1 MVGIVFALKY
11 TKVVMHKKFAH
22 HFLPHQKEDGL
33 HHRAKALNLSYLVS
47 YLLILVVFG
56 SGLYLIKLKAPQILG
71 QATFSSDQIITLT
84 NSKRAQ
90 NGLGLL
96 AINSQLAQA
105 ATSKAGDMY
114 AADYWAHNS
123 PSGKTP
129 WSFISA
135 AGYRYLYAG
144 ENLARDFSDASSVVE
159 AWMASSSHR
168 SNILD
173 DNFKEIGVAVTSGDL
188 AGREVVLV
196 VQMFGTPVS
205 QIPATQPLAQENQGP
220 SLSQTSPAPSPAQV
234 AQIQEKPSP
243 VPLPSPELT
252 PSPSAAALAVEL
264 PSIQEGQNTQATV
277 LASRRFALVKGVS
290 LALTAFV
297 FLLFAIEVLYTL
309 RKSHLRLRSGVLA
322 HLAILAFVLLAIW
335 YAVGGAII

>member
-1 MVGIVFALKY
+1 MI
-11 TKVVMHKKFAH
+11 HKKLAC
-22 HFLPHQKEDGL
+22 HFIPHQREDGL
-33 HHRAKALNLSYLVS
+33 HHRAKALNLSYLAS
-47 YLLILVVFG
+47 YLLILVLFG

-71 QATFSSDQIITLT
+71 QVTFSAEQIISLT
-84 NSKRAQ
+84 NAKRTQ
-90 NGLGLL
+90 NGLPALSV
-96 AINSQLAQA
+96 NNQLAQA
-105 ATSKAGDMY
+105 ASAKANDMY

-129 WSFISA
+129 WNFITA

-144 ENLARDFSDASSVVE
+144 ENLARDFSDASSVVD
-159 AWMASSSHR
+159 AWMASPSHR

-173 DNFKEIGVAVTSGDL
+173 DNFNEIGVAVASGDL

-205 QIPATQPLAQENQGP
+205 QIPATQPLAKQNQGP
-220 SLSQTSPAPSPAQV
+220 TSAEQGPTLSQA
-234 AQIQEKPSP
+234 SP
-243 VPLPSPELT
+243 VPSPSPSPELT
-252 PSPSAAALAVEL
+252 PSPSPTAVAVEL
-264 PSIQEGQNTQATV
+264 PSLQEGQGSQATV
-277 LASRRFALVKGVS
+277 LASSRFALVKGVS

-297 FLLFAIEVLYTL
+297 FALFAIEILYTL

-335 YAVGGAII
+335 YAVGGAVI

>member
-1 MVGIVFALKY
+1 MI
-11 TKVVMHKKFAH
+11 HKRLAH
-22 HFLPHQKEDGL
+22 HFLPHLKEDGL

-47 YLLILVVFG
+47 YLLILALFG

-71 QATFSSDQIITLT
+71 QVTFSSDQIVALT
-84 NSKRAQ
+84 NGKRAQ
-90 NGLGLL
+90 SGLAALSF
-96 AINSQLAQA
+96 NSQLSQA
-105 ATSKAGDMY
+105 AASKAQDMY

-135 AGYRYLYAG
+135 SGYRYLYAG
-144 ENLARDFSDASSVVE
+144 ENLARDFSDASSVVD
-159 AWMASSSHR
+159 AWMASPSHR

-173 DNFKEIGVAVTSGDL
+173 DHFREIGVAVASGDL

-205 QIPATQPLAQENQGP
+205 AIPATQPLVQASPVP
-220 SLSQTSPAPSPAQV
+220 SPQPSPAQI
-234 AQIQEKPSP
+234 AQVQQKPSP
-243 VPLPSPELT
+243 PPSPSPE
-252 PSPSAAALAVEL
+252 PSPSPTPVSVAVEL
-264 PSIQEGQNTQATV
+264 PSLESAQNTQATV
-277 LASRRFALVKGVS
+277 LASRRFSLVKGVS
-290 LALTAFV
+290 LGLTAFV
-297 FLLFAIEVLYTL
+297 FALFAIEVLYTL

-335 YAVGGAII
+335 YAVGGAVL

>member
-1 MVGIVFALKY
+1 VI
-11 TKVVMHKKFAH
+11 HKRLAH
-22 HFLPHQKEDGL
+22 HFIPHLKEDGL

-71 QATFSSDQIITLT
+71 QVTFSSDQIITLT

-96 AINSQLAQA
+96 AINSQLSQA
-105 ATSKAGDMY
+105 ALAKANDMY
-114 AADYWAHNS
+114 VADYWAHNS

-188 AGREVVLV
+188 EGREVVLV

-205 QIPATQPLAQENQGP
+205 AIPATQPLVQENQGP

-264 PSIQEGQNTQATV
+264 PSIQEGQNSQATV

>member
-1 MVGIVFALKY
+1 MI
-11 TKVVMHKKFAH
+11 HKRVIH
-22 HFLPHQKEDGL
+22 HFIPHIKEDGL

-47 YLLILVVFG
+47 YLLVLALFG
-56 SGLYLIKLKAPQILG
+56 SGIYLIKLKAPQILG
-71 QATFSSDQIITLT
+71 QASFSSDQIIALT
-84 NSKRAQ
+84 NAKRAQ
-90 NGLGLL
+90 NGLGPL
-96 AINSQLAQA
+96 AANSQLAQA
-105 ATSKAGDMY
+105 AASKSGDMY
-114 AADYWAHNS
+114 AQDYWAHNS

-144 ENLARDFSDASSVVE
+144 ENLARDFSDAQSVVE
-159 AWMASSSHR
+159 AWMASPSHR

-173 DNFKEIGVAVTSGDL
+173 DNFREIGVAVASGDF

-205 QIPATQPLAQENQGP
+205 AIPATQPLAQASPQP
-220 SLSQTSPAPSPAQV
+220 SPQPSPAQV
-234 AQIQEKPSP
+234 AQIEEKPS
-243 VPLPSPELT
+243 T
-252 PSPSAAALAVEL
+252 APSPSSEISPSPSPAAVAVEL
-264 PSIQEGQNTQATV
+264 PSTQEEQNTQATV

-290 LALTAFV
+290 LGLTAFV
-297 FLLFAIEVLYTL
+297 FALFAIEVLYTL

-335 YAVGGAII
+335 YAVGGAVL

>member
-1 MVGIVFALKY
+1 MI
-11 TKVVMHKKFAH
+11 HKRVLH
-22 HFLPHQKEDGL
+22 HFIPHLKEDGL

-47 YLLILVVFG
+47 YLLILAVFG

-71 QATFSSDQIITLT
+71 QVTFSADQIVALT

-90 NGLGLL
+90 SGLGPL
-96 AINSQLAQA
+96 AVNSQLAQA
-105 ATSKAGDMY
+105 ANSKAGDMY
-114 AADYWAHNS
+114 AVDYWAHNS

-144 ENLARDFSDASSVVE
+144 ENLARDFSDAQSVVE

-173 DNFKEIGVAVTSGDL
+173 DHFREIGVAVASGDL
-188 AGREVVLV
+188 EGREVILV

-205 QIPATQPLAQENQGP
+205 AVPATQPLAQ
-220 SLSQTSPAPSPAQV
+220 TSPPPSPQPSPAQA
-234 AQIQEKPSP
+234 AQIQNKESPIPS
-243 VPLPSPELT
+243 PSPEPAVS
-252 PSPSAAALAVEL
+252 PSPAVVAVEL
-264 PSIQEGQNTQATV
+264 PSLQDQQNTQATV
-277 LASRRFALVKGVS
+277 LASRQFSLVKGVS
-290 LALTAFV
+290 LGLTAFV
-297 FLLFAIEVLYTL
+297 FLLFAIEVVYTL
-309 RKSHLRLRSGVLA
+309 RKSHLRLRAGVLA

-335 YAVGGAII
+335 YAVGGAVL

>member
-1 MVGIVFALKY
+1 MI
-11 TKVVMHKKFAH
+11 HKRLAH
-22 HFLPHQKEDGL
+22 HFIPHLKEDGL

-47 YLLILVVFG
+47 YLLILALFG

-71 QATFSSDQIITLT
+71 QVTFSSDQIVALT
-84 NSKRAQ
+84 NGKRAQ
-90 NGLGLL
+90 SGLAALSF
-96 AINSQLAQA
+96 NSQLSQA
-105 ATSKAGDMY
+105 AASKAQDMY

-135 AGYRYLYAG
+135 SGYRYLYAG
-144 ENLARDFSDASSVVE
+144 ENLARDFSDASSVVD
-159 AWMASSSHR
+159 AWMASPSHR

-173 DNFKEIGVAVTSGDL
+173 DHFREIGVAVASGDL

-205 QIPATQPLAQENQGP
+205 AIPATQPLVQASPVP
-220 SLSQTSPAPSPAQV
+220 SPQPSPAQI
-234 AQIQEKPSP
+234 AQVQQKPSP
-243 VPLPSPELT
+243 PPSPSPE
-252 PSPSAAALAVEL
+252 PSPSPTPVSVAVEL
-264 PSIQEGQNTQATV
+264 PSLESAQNTQATV
-277 LASRRFALVKGVS
+277 LASRRFSLVKGVS
-290 LALTAFV
+290 LGLTAFV
-297 FLLFAIEVLYTL
+297 FALFAIEVLYTL

-335 YAVGGAII
+335 YAVGGAVL

>member
-1 MVGIVFALKY
+1 VI
-11 TKVVMHKKFAH
+11 HKRLAH
-22 HFLPHQKEDGL
+22 HFIPHLKEDGL

-47 YLLILVVFG
+47 YLLVLVLFG

-71 QATFSSDQIITLT
+71 QVAFSADQIIALT

-90 NGLGLL
+90 NGLGSL

>member
-1 MVGIVFALKY
+1 MI
-11 TKVVMHKKFAH
+11 HKRLAH
-22 HFLPHQKEDGL
+22 HFIPHLKEDGL

-47 YLLILVVFG
+47 YLLILALFG

-71 QATFSSDQIITLT
+71 QVTFSSDQIVALT
-84 NSKRAQ
+84 NGKRAQ
-90 NGLGLL
+90 SGLAALSF
-96 AINSQLAQA
+96 NSQLSQA
-105 ATSKAGDMY
+105 AASKAQDMY

-135 AGYRYLYAG
+135 SGYRYLYAG
-144 ENLARDFSDASSVVE
+144 ENLARDFSDASSVVD
-159 AWMASSSHR
+159 AWMASPSHR

-173 DNFKEIGVAVTSGDL
+173 DHFREIGVAVASGDL

-205 QIPATQPLAQENQGP
+205 AIPATQPLVQASPVP
-220 SLSQTSPAPSPAQV
+220 SPQSSPAQI
-234 AQIQEKPSP
+234 AQVQQKPSP
-243 VPLPSPELT
+243 PPSPSPE
-252 PSPSAAALAVEL
+252 PSPSPTPVSVAVEL
-264 PSIQEGQNTQATV
+264 PSLESAQNTQATV
-277 LASRRFALVKGVS
+277 LASRRFSLVKGVS
-290 LALTAFV
+290 LGLTAFV
-297 FLLFAIEVLYTL
+297 FALFAIEVLYTL

-335 YAVGGAII
+335 YAVGGAVL